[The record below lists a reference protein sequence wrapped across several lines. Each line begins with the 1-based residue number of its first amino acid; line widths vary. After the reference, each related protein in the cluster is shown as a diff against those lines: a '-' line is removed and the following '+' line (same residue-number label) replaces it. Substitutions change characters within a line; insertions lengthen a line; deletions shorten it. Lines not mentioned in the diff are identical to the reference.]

1 MAIITAPSMAD
12 TVYQGPQG
20 NLSVAE
26 GWYPFSGTEKPGDII
41 ELLALPIGMRIYGL
55 NMSSDKLGI
64 YVSIRFNG
72 MSLISTTSCAS
83 AFEKYTPI
91 KPYSTKTP
99 SDKLVAV
106 VGSTVSTNIFVPG
119 LLTVSLFYTAV
130 GY

>member
-26 GWYPFSGTEKPGDII
+26 GWVQLNGVSYGDKID
-41 ELLALPIGMRIYGL
+41 LLALPIGMRIYGVNVVSEALGGYLSIQL
-55 NMSSDKLGI
+55 NGTTLVSSSN
-64 YVSIRFNG
+64 Y
-72 MSLISTTSCAS
+72 AS
-83 AFEKYTPI
+83 AVAKYVPI
-91 KPYSTKTP
+91 KPYSTTVP
-99 SDKLVAV
+99 GEKLTVVIGSGSGAV
-106 VGSTVSTNIFVPG
+106 RG

>member
-26 GWYPFSGTEKPGDII
+26 SWYSFSGAENPGDII
-41 ELLALPIGMRIYGL
+41 ELLALPIGMRIYGVNVVSETL
-55 NMSSDKLGI
+55 GAYISILCNGTTLVSSASHAFAVTK
-64 YVSIRFNG
+64 YV
-72 MSLISTTSCAS
+72 L
-83 AFEKYTPI
+83 I
-91 KPYSTKTP
+91 KPYSTKIP
-99 SDKLVAV
+99 GEKLKVVIGSGGAV
-106 VGSTVSTNIFVPG
+106 SG

>member
-26 GWYPFSGTEKPGDII
+26 GWYQFNGGEKVGDTI
-41 ELLALPIGMRIYGL
+41 ELLTLPIGMRIYGVNVVSEAL
-55 NMSSDKLGI
+55 GVYISILCHGTTLVSSNNHVFTAAR
-64 YVSIRFNG
+64 YV
-72 MSLISTTSCAS
+72 L
-83 AFEKYTPI
+83 I

-99 SDKLVAV
+99 DEKLKAV
-106 VGSTVSTNIFVPG
+106 ISSGSPARG
-119 LLTVSLFYTAV
+119 LLTASFFYTAV